1 MVPGP
6 GEGGKEQQSVKG
18 YSVQAGE
25 PRGGMLE
32 RMRTAACLVFTLGLE
47 GLSSLIVAV

>member
-25 PRGGMLE
+25 PRGMLE